1 MRGTRPQRIKVT
13 ADQAVNAKNLT
24 LVDTAS
30 VTWAVTL
37 DPATEAAELSATA
50 SGGGEIGRA
59 HV

>member
-1 MRGTRPQRIKVT
+1 MRGTRAQRIKVT

-30 VTWAVTL
+30 VTWMVTL
-37 DPATEAAELSATA
+37 DQ
-50 SGGGEIGRA
+50 IGRA